1 MIIYNLDIPARRYC
15 YYYLVIISTLIG
27 FLISKVPIIDKYSL
41 TAPSTIAIFGFLFW
55 LFDNHLWKWRFLN
68 NLNFLGLYHI
78 PNLNG
83 IWSGLISRGGE
94 SKDISITINQKWSKI
109 ELCLEANDTIS
120 YTTMASIYI
129 EDYKTV
135 KLKWL
140 YFVKPRTGLED
151 ENLYGEG
158 VTDLVLKKING
169 KLVLSGFYYS
179 TKLRKGKIEVERKS
193 TLHNTQYKKLG
204 RK

>member
-1 MIIYNLDIPARRYC
+1 MVIYNLDIPARRNC

-27 FLISKVPIIDKYSL
+27 FLISKVSLIDKYSL
-41 TAPSTIAIFGFLFW
+41 TAPSTMAIFGFLYW

-83 IWSGLISRGGE
+83 TWSGKISRGKE
-94 SKDISITINQKWSKI
+94 SKEISISINQKWSKI

-120 YTTMASIYI
+120 YTTMASIQI
-129 EDYKTV
+129 EDEKIV

-140 YFVKPRTGLED
+140 YFVKPRTGLEAD
-151 ENLYGEG
+151 NLYGEG
-158 VTDLVLKKING
+158 VTDLVLKKINDE
-169 KLVLSGFYYS
+169 LVLSGFYYS
-179 TKLRKGKIEVERKS
+179 TKLRKGKIEVVRKS
-193 TLHNTQYKKLG
+193 TLHNTWYS
-204 RK
+204 